1 MTNTETTTETLLIKI
16 AREYLNLPLEQAERA
31 IQSSL
36 KEMATFVGAD
46 RAYIFRYDLVAMEAS
61 NTYEWCAEGI
71 SAEIDNLQ
79 NTDVSFIPD
88 WLEAHSQGKELYIP
102 DVLALPADSGI
113 REILEP
119 QDVKSIITV
128 PMLDDGNLI
137 GFVGFDSVR
146 NHHVYTDKEHK
157 LLSLYAEML
166 VNIGSR
172 EAAFNKLL
180 AERERAE
187 KANKEKSLFLANMS
201 HEIRTPLNAI
211 IGYCDLLNETSL
223 DQQQHEFVTTV
234 QYSSNLLLGIVND
247 ILDFSKIE
255 AGKLALEQEAVSLSA
270 IAEQLFKLFEQ
281 KAEKKGIAL
290 NILLD
295 VGEHDWVVTDTLRFT
310 QVLMNLTNNALKFTY
325 TGSIQIV
332 IKCTQVHRRFAD
344 YYIAVEDSG
353 IGMDKEL
360 VSRLFQPF
368 EQADHSTSRKY
379 GGTGLGLAISQRIIN
394 ALGSKLQVESEPG
407 IGSKFY
413 SNLSFKRANAID
425 TIDITKQTNAI
436 AIPDLA
442 RYSIL
447 IAEDVKLNRD
457 LLRHLFQPTG
467 CTLTFAE
474 NGQEAVDLALK
485 SSFDLIIMD
494 LQMPI
499 LDGFEASKRITANQ
513 PNTKIIALSAAS
525 SELDIQRSAASGI
538 LLHLAKPVRRS
549 ELYSSVQSTL
559 TSNT

>member
-1 MTNTETTTETLLIKI
+1 MTNTETTTETLLIKM
-16 AREYLNLPLEQAERA
+16 AREYLNLPLEHAERA

-46 RAYIFRYDLVAMEAS
+46 RAYIFRYDLHLMQTS
-61 NTYEWCAEGI
+61 NTYEWCADGI

-79 NTDVSFIPD
+79 NVDVSFIPD
-88 WLEAHSQGKELYIP
+88 WLDAHKKGNELYIP
-102 DVLALPADSGI
+102 DVLALAAESGI

-119 QDVKSIITV
+119 QGVKSIITV

-146 NHHVYTDKEHK
+146 KHHVYTDKERK

-187 KANKEKSLFLANMS
+187 KANKAKSLFLANMS

-255 AGKLALEQEAVSLSA
+255 AGKLALEQKAVSLSA
-270 IAEQLFKLFEQ
+270 IAEQLSKLFAE

-290 NILLD
+290 NISLD
-295 VGEHDWVVTDTLRFT
+295 VGEHDWVITDALRFT

-325 TGSIQIV
+325 TGSIHII
-332 IKCTQVHRRFAD
+332 IKCTHVYRRFAE

-360 VSRLFQPF
+360 VNRLFQPF
-368 EQADHSTSRKY
+368 EQADHSTSRKF

-407 IGSKFY
+407 TGSKFY
-413 SNLSFKRANAID
+413 SNLSFKRANAVD
-425 TIDITKQTNAI
+425 TADITKQTTTI
-436 AIPDLA
+436 EIPDLT

-467 CTLTFAE
+467 CTLAFAE
-474 NGQEAVDLALK
+474 NGQEAVDLALE
-485 SSFDLIIMD
+485 SNFDLIIMD

-513 PNTKIIALSAAS
+513 PDTKIIALSAAS

-538 LLHLAKPVRRS
+538 LLHLAKPIRRS
-549 ELYSSVQSTL
+549 ELYRSVYATL
-559 TSNT
+559 ISNT

>member
-1 MTNTETTTETLLIKI
+1 MTNTETTTEVLLIKI
-16 AREYLNLPLEQAERA
+16 AREYLNLPLEQAEQA

-71 SAEIDNLQ
+71 RAEIDNLQ

-102 DVLALPADSGI
+102 NVLALPADSGI

-146 NHHVYTDKEHK
+146 NYHVYTDKERK

-180 AERERAE
+180 VERERAE
-187 KANKEKSLFLANMS
+187 RANKAKSLFLANMS

-223 DQQQHEFVTTV
+223 DKQQREFVTTV
-234 QYSSNLLLGIVND
+234 QYSSSLLLGIVND

-255 AGKLALEQEAVSLSA
+255 AGKLALEQDAVSLRT
-270 IAEQLFKLFEQ
+270 IAGQILNLFSE
-281 KAEKKGIAL
+281 KAEKKGISL
-290 NILLD
+290 NISLD
-295 VGEHDWVVTDTLRFT
+295 IEDNEWIITDALRFT

-353 IGMDKEL
+353 IGMDSEL
-360 VSRLFQPF
+360 VARLFQPF

-394 ALGSKLQVESEPG
+394 AFGSRLQVETEPG
-407 IGSKFY
+407 IGSKFF
-413 SNLSFKRANAID
+413 SNLSFKRANAVD
-425 TIDITKQTNAI
+425 ATDIAKQTNTI
-436 AIPDLA
+436 EIPDLN
-442 RYSIL
+442 RYTIL
-447 IAEDVKLNRD
+447 IAEDVQLNRD
-457 LLRHLFQPTG
+457 LLKHLFQPTG
-467 CTLTFAE
+467 CTLIFAE
-474 NGQEAVDLALK
+474 NGQEAVDLALE

-513 PNTKIIALSAAS
+513 PHTKIIALSAAS

-538 LLHLAKPVRRS
+538 ILHLAKPIRRS
-549 ELYSSVQSTL
+549 ELYRSVYNIL
-559 TSNT
+559 TVNT

>member
-1 MTNTETTTETLLIKI
+1 MTKGKMASTETATETLLIKI
-16 AREYLNLPLEQAERA
+16 ARDYLNLPIDQAERA

-46 RAYIFRYDLVAMEAS
+46 RAYIFRYDLHIMQTS

-79 NTDVSFIPD
+79 NIDIRFIPD
-88 WLEAHSQGKELYIP
+88 WLDAHTKGKELYIP

-119 QDVKSIITV
+119 QGVKSIITV
-128 PMLDDGNLI
+128 PMLDNSNLI

-146 NHHVYTDKEHK
+146 KYHVYTDKERK

-172 EAAFNKLL
+172 EAAFNRLL

-187 KANKEKSLFLANMS
+187 KANKAKSLFLANMS

-223 DQQQHEFVTTV
+223 DQQQHQFVTTV

-270 IAEQLFKLFEQ
+270 IAEQLLKLFEE

-295 VGEHDWVVTDTLRFT
+295 VGEHDWVVTDALRFT
-310 QVLMNLTNNALKFTY
+310 QVLMNLMNNALKFTY

-332 IKCTQVHRRFAD
+332 IKCTQAHRRFAD

-360 VSRLFQPF
+360 MSRLFQPF
-368 EQADHSTSRKY
+368 EQADHSTSRKF

-413 SNLSFKRANAID
+413 SNLSFKRAIAKD
-425 TIDITKQTNAI
+425 TVQLTQQAHSVE
-436 AIPDLA
+436 IPDLS

-457 LLRHLFQPTG
+457 LLHHLFQPTG
-467 CTLTFAE
+467 CALTFAE
-474 NGQEAVDLALK
+474 NGQEAVDLALENE
-485 SSFDLIIMD
+485 FDLIIMD

-499 LDGFEASKRITANQ
+499 LDGFEASKRIAANQ

-538 LLHLAKPVRRS
+538 ILHLAKPIRRT
-549 ELYSSVQSTL
+549 EL
-559 TSNT
+559 